1 MNDSTSPVSFRT
13 AVMLFA
19 SLGLMACSAVSGN
32 ATPEP
37 INAFPKPTH
46 WQAMSTTAMSIT
58 GDITLTN
65 NRLTFSNQD
74 FLAIE
79 PVDRNAEDGQT
90 LFRVTSKTNPELLN
104 GNLICGNQPI
114 DYLLVQVSDGVI
126 TGEVA
131 GQSDM
136 QLNDMQLK
144 AYYYPEQLR
153 LSDLPLKDKDS
164 LTHLMCALY
173 TYVSAPTK

>member
-1 MNDSTSPVSFRT
+1 
-13 AVMLFA
+13 MLFA
-19 SLGLMACSAVSGN
+19 SLGLTACSTVSGN

-104 GNLICGNQPI
+104 GNQICGNQPI
-114 DYLLVQVSDGVI
+114 DYLMVQVSEGVT

-131 GQSDM
+131 GQS
-136 QLNDMQLK
+136 DMQLK

-153 LSDLPLKDKDS
+153 LADLPLKDKDS
-164 LTHLMCALY
+164 LTHMMCVLY

>member
-19 SLGLMACSAVSGN
+19 SLGLTACSAVSGN

-58 GDITLTN
+58 GDITLSN

-90 LFRVTSKTNPELLN
+90 LFRVTTKTNPELLN

-114 DYLLVQVSDGVI
+114 DYLLVQIS
-126 TGEVA
+126 GEVT
-131 GQSDM
+131 GQS
-136 QLNDMQLK
+136 DMQLK

-153 LSDLPLKDKDS
+153 LADLPLKDKDS